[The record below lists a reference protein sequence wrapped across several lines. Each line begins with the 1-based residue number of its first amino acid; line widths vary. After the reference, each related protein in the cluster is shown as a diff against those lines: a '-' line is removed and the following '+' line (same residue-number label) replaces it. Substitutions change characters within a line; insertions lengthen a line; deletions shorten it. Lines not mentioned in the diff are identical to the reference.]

1 MVKQYFAVVVQSLSH
16 VQLFVTPRTVAQQA
30 SLSSSHLL
38 NCISSVQFIS
48 VAQLCPNLCDPMNC
62 STPGLPIT
70 NSWSLLK
77 LMSIAWVMP
86 SSHVILCCPL
96 LSLPASGCF
105 PVSQLFAWA
114 GQSIGVSTLA
124 SVLPVNTQDWSPLGW
139 TGWISLQ
146 SEGLSRV
153 FSNTTIQRHQF
164 FST

>member
-1 MVKQYFAVVVQSLSH
+1 MMVKQYFAVVVQSLSH

-105 PVSQLFAWA
+105 PVSQLFA
-114 GQSIGVSTLA
+114 
-124 SVLPVNTQDWSPLGW
+124 
-139 TGWISLQ
+139 
-146 SEGLSRV
+146 
-153 FSNTTIQRHQF
+153 
-164 FST
+164 